1 MAVVAKYI
9 EMVGRLAKD
18 EEIKRYEDDDRA
30 TVVINRKTAVFINKP
45 GDIQY
50 KVKSLSTKNDISED
64 LFTGYID
71 SINNLNF
78 VDDQYGDREARIKA
92 FSEFYSKSLF
102 IFSHKVDAMGNYKI
116 DVADIVPR
124 PSKISDSSRFIA
136 IPCFSS
142 KAECDSVNNVQLF
155 RTYTN
160 YSQFITLLREGKAVG
175 RIYNY
180 QINESVNFPEFI
192 IWCEPS
198 RMCAIGPIK
207 SAARSAMDSLLL
219 QLNHDS
225 YCEIDLDDEED
236 DTVEYMVQSDNNPTL
251 LHLTEEKYLDIV
263 NRIAQKL
270 TTDQVV
276 KTSQVP
282 LSSHPEK
289 HTDIVQ
295 DNLPLPTEEQPEA
308 LLITQDK
315 PVENLRELPPE
326 KTEAAILEF
335 FRYHSQKNKLFYAPK
350 DIANFHTA
358 IKTGTLVI
366 LSGMSGTGKSAL
378 VDTYAKA
385 LGIGKNVLMIP
396 VRPSWNDDSD
406 LLGYVDLIHM
416 VYRPSDTGFI
426 NKIVEA
432 SKPENKDK
440 MYLICLDE
448 MNLARVEHYFSQFLS
463 ILEKPVG
470 SRELVLYDEQYAGQL
485 YNSSK
490 YPQHVS
496 IGDNV
501 KFIGTVNIDE
511 STYHFSDKVL
521 DRANVI
527 SLEVLNYA
535 SPVNWKEDK
544 YRAANTP
551 EWTNDDFNKLIKKDD
566 VPVLNQTRTREF
578 LWEMHTMLHDMN
590 ANLGVGPRI
599 VKSIEAYLRNLPEC
613 ESEYALTTQEGLDY
627 QVSQRILT
635 KIRGPEEQ
643 LKDLFQATDS
653 NGNILVELLDRFS
666 DISEFNRCRKA
677 IKQKE
682 KELRVYGYCL

>member
-1 MAVVAKYI
+1 MAVRTKFI

-18 EEIKRYEDDDRA
+18 NEIKRYEDDDR
-30 TVVINRKTAVFINKP
+30 TAVFINNP

-50 KVKSLSTKNDISED
+50 KVKSLSTKNDIDED
-64 LFTGYID
+64 FFIGYVD
-71 SINNLNF
+71 SINNLDF
-78 VDDQYGDREARIKA
+78 VDDQYADRDNRVSS
-92 FSEFYSKSLF
+92 FLDFYSKSLF
-102 IFSHKVDAMGNYKI
+102 VFSHKVDAMGNYKI
-116 DVADIVPR
+116 NSADIVPR
-124 PSKISDSSRFIA
+124 PSKISDNSRFIA

-142 KAECDSVNNVQLF
+142 KNECDSVNNVQLF
-155 RTYTN
+155 RTYNN
-160 YSQFITLLREGKAVG
+160 YSQFCSLLMEGKAIG

-180 QINESVNFPEFI
+180 QINESTNFPEFI
-192 IWCEPS
+192 IWSEPT
-198 RMCAIGPIK
+198 RLRAIGPIK
-207 SAARSAMDSLLL
+207 SATRSAMDSLLL
-219 QLNHDS
+219 QVNHEL
-225 YCEIDLDDEED
+225 YCEIDLDDEDD

-251 LHLTEEKYLDIV
+251 IHLAEEKYLELL
-263 NRIAQKL
+263 NRMSQKRSEYQSTKTNQSTFTNLPEKL
-270 TTDQVV
+270 TNTEA
-276 KTSQVP
+276 S
-282 LSSHPEK
+282 E
-289 HTDIVQ
+289 
-295 DNLPLPTEEQPEA
+295 LPINDSLEIISTTQEQ
-308 LLITQDK
+308 
-315 PVENLRELPPE
+315 PVENLRELPLE

-350 DIANFHTA
+350 DITNFHTA

-406 LLGYVDLIHM
+406 LLGYVDLVHM

-432 SKPENKDK
+432 AKPENKDK
-440 MYLICLDE
+440 LYLICLDE

-463 ILEKPVG
+463 ILEKPAG

-496 IGDNV
+496 IGDNI

-527 SLEVLNYA
+527 SLEVLNYS
-535 SPVNWKEDK
+535 SPDNWKEDK

-551 EWTNDDFNKLIKKDD
+551 EWSSEDFNKIIKKDD
-566 VPVLNQTRTREF
+566 VIIQNQIRIREF
-578 LWEMHTMLHDMN
+578 LWSMHTLLHDMN
-590 ANLGVGPRI
+590 TNLGVGPRI
-599 VKSIEAYLRNLPEC
+599 VKSIESYLRNLPEC
-613 ESEYALTTQEGLDY
+613 ASDFTLTSKEGLDY

-635 KIRGPEEQ
+635 KVRGPEEQ
-643 LKDLFQATDS
+643 LKDLFQKSDS
-653 NGNILVELLDRFS
+653 NQNMLVDLLDNFS
-666 DISEFNRCRKA
+666 DISEFTRCRRT

>member
-1 MAVVAKYI
+1 MAVVTKYI

-18 EEIKRYEDDDRA
+18 DEIKQYGR
-30 TVVINRKTAVFINKP
+30 TAVFINKP

-50 KVKSLSTKNDISED
+50 KVKSLSIKNDITEE
-64 LFTGYID
+64 LFTGYIS
-71 SINNLNF
+71 SIRNLDF
-78 VDDQYGDREARIKA
+78 VDDQYGDSEDRIKA
-92 FSEFYSKSLF
+92 FSEHYAKSLF
-102 IFSHKVDAMGNYKI
+102 VFSHKIDAMGNYKI
-116 DVADIVPR
+116 DVADIVTR
-124 PSKISDSSRFIA
+124 SSKISDNSQFIA

-142 KAECDSVNNVQLF
+142 KTECDSVNTVQLF
-155 RTYTN
+155 RTYN
-160 YSQFITLLREGKAVG
+160 DYSQFIHLLLEGKSLG

-180 QINESVNFPEFI
+180 QINESTNFPEFI
-192 IWCEPS
+192 IWSEPTK
-198 RMCAIGPIK
+198 MCAIGPIK
-207 SAARSAMDSLLL
+207 SATRSAMDSLLL
-219 QLNHDS
+219 QVSHDA
-225 YCEIDLDDEED
+225 YCEISLDEED
-236 DTVEYMVQSDNNPTL
+236 DDTAEYMIHNDNNPTL
-251 LHLTEEKYLDIV
+251 IHLAAEKYLDIV
-263 NRIAQKL
+263 NRMSQKL
-270 TTDQVV
+270 AETQVTKAEQPSSGTQVSLVVDAPAGTNPAPSEDATETT
-276 KTSQVP
+276 P
-282 LSSHPEK
+282 
-289 HTDIVQ
+289 IVQ
-295 DNLPLPTEEQPEA
+295 EQ
-308 LLITQDK
+308 T
-315 PVENLRELPPE
+315 VEDIRELPIE
-326 KTEAAILEF
+326 KTESAILEF
-335 FRYHSQKNKLFYAPK
+335 FRYHSQKNRLFYAPK
-350 DIANFHTA
+350 DITNFHTA
-358 IKTGTLVI
+358 IKTGSLVI

-385 LGIGKNVLMIP
+385 LGIGKNVLVIP

-432 SKPENKDK
+432 AQPENKDK

-496 IGDNV
+496 LGDNV
-501 KFIGTVNIDE
+501 RFIGTVNIDE

-527 SLEVLNYA
+527 SLDVLNY
-535 SPVNWKEDK
+535 SNPSNWKEDK

-551 EWTNDDFNKLIKKDD
+551 EWTNADFKELIKQDD
-566 VPVLNQTRTREF
+566 VSIINQSRTREF
-578 LWEMHTMLHDMN
+578 LWEMHTLLHTMN
-590 ANLGVGPRI
+590 ASLGVGPRI
-599 VKSIEAYLRNLPEC
+599 VKSIEAYLRNIPEC
-613 ESEYALTTQEGLDY
+613 ENEYALSVQEGLDY
-627 QVSQRILT
+627 QVAQRILT

-643 LKDLFQATDS
+643 LKDLFHEEDS
-653 NGNILVELLDRFS
+653 NRNALVSLLDNFS
-666 DISEFNRCRKA
+666 DISAFERCRKA